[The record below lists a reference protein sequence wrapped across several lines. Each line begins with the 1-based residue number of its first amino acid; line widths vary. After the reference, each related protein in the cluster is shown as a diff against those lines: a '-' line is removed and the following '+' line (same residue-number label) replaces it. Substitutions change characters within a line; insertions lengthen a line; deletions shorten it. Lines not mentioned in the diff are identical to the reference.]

1 MRSQNYIVYHG
12 IQILNLNLAFL
23 GVRGKTSF
31 KKKKRGIR
39 RPQRKN
45 YLKKTSLNK
54 SLLLVGEGKKWT

>member
-31 KKKKRGIR
+31 KKKKEERHKT
-39 RPQRKN
+39 PEE
-45 YLKKTSLNK
+45 KKT
-54 SLLLVGEGKKWT
+54 T

>member
-31 KKKKRGIR
+31 KKKKKRRGIR
-39 RPQRKN
+39 RPKRKKL
-45 YLKKTSLNK
+45 LKKDK
-54 SLLLVGEGKKWT
+54 FE

>member
-31 KKKKRGIR
+31 KKKKKEERHKT
-39 RPQRKN
+39 PEE
-45 YLKKTSLNK
+45 KKT
-54 SLLLVGEGKKWT
+54 T